1 MAEITLLDGGLGQ
14 ELVHRSGD
22 KPTPLWSTQVMIDHP
37 GMVADVHRDFYA
49 AGATVIATNTYALH
63 HDRLE
68 KARLTTPLPELIACA
83 LSEAKAAR
91 ATKPGA
97 RILESIGPLIA
108 SYRADL
114 HPTLAEAAPLYT
126 ELAQTLAPHVDII
139 GFETVPSLEAGRAAI
154 AATQDIDIPVWL
166 AFTLDDQDG
175 TKLRSGEPLAETV
188 AVAQTGADAIIA
200 NCSAPEVMAD
210 AMDVFATGSLPF
222 GGYAN
227 GFTTIAEGFLTEA
240 PTVDALSKRQDL
252 GPEDYAKFTS
262 KWAAQG
268 ATIIGGCCE
277 ISPTHIRAVHDALIS
292 DGHTIV

>member
-22 KPTPLWSTQVMIDHP
+22 RPTPLWSTQVMIDHP
-37 GMVADVHRDFYA
+37 GLVADVHRDFYA

-68 KARLTTPLPELIACA
+68 KAGLTTPLSDLITCA

-91 ATKPGA
+91 DAHPGK
-97 RILESIGPLIA
+97 RILGSIGPLIA

-114 HPTLAEAAPLYT
+114 HPPIADATPLYT
-126 ELAQTLAPHVDII
+126 ELAQALAPHVDII

-154 AATQDIDIPVWL
+154 AATQNIDTPVWL

-175 TKLRSGEPLAETV
+175 TRLRSGEPLAEAV
-188 AVAQTGADAIIA
+188 AVAQTGAAAILA

-227 GFTTIAEGFLTEA
+227 GFTKIADGFLTDA
-240 PTVDALSKRQDL
+240 PTVDALTKRQDL
-252 GPEDYAKFTS
+252 GPEDYAVFTS

-277 ISPTHIRAVHDALIS
+277 ISPDHIRAVHDALIA
-292 DGHTIV
+292 DGHTVI

>member
-1 MAEITLLDGGLGQ
+1 MADITLLDGGLGQ

-22 KPTPLWSTQVMIDHP
+22 RPTPLWSTQVMIDHP
-37 GMVADVHRDFYA
+37 GLVEEIHRDFYA

-68 KARLTTPLPELIACA
+68 KAGLTTPLPDLIACA

-97 RILESIGPLIA
+97 RILGSIGPLIA

-114 HPTLAEAAPLYT
+114 HPPIAQAAPLYT
-126 ELAQTLAPHVDII
+126 ELAQALAPHVDVI

-154 AATQDIDIPVWL
+154 AATQDIDTPVWL

-175 TKLRSGEPLAETV
+175 TKLRSGEPLAEALV
-188 AVAQTGADAIIA
+188 VAQTGADAIIA

-210 AMDVFATGSLPF
+210 AMEIFATGPLPF

-227 GFTTIAEGFLTEA
+227 GFTKIAEGFLTDA
-240 PTVDALSKRQDL
+240 PTVDALTKRQDL
-252 GPEDYAKFTS
+252 GPEDYAKFAS
-262 KWAAQG
+262 KWASQG

-277 ISPTHIRAVHDALIS
+277 ISPAHIKAVHDALIAQ
-292 DGHTIV
+292 GHDIV